1 MGKKTKVGKQRKDK
15 FYHLAKET
23 GYRSRSAFKLIQL
36 NRKFGFL
43 QTSRCLIDL
52 CAAPGGWLQ
61 VASKFMPVSSI
72 IVGVDLVPIKA
83 IHNVI
88 TIQEDITTD
97 RCRQLI
103 SKEIHTWKADCVLN
117 DGAPNVGSAWIQDAF
132 TQAQLTLSALKLA
145 CDFLQ
150 EGGWFITKVF
160 RSKDYQP
167 LLWVF
172 QQLFKRVHSTKPQA
186 SRSESAEIFVVC
198 QGYIAPAK
206 IDPKLLDPKHIF
218 KEVEP
223 EGKKKVSILQVEKQK
238 KRAEGYDEG
247 DYTLFRSATVS
258 DFLQAEQPLD
268 ILSLVNEIVFD
279 DLKYS
284 KHVLTTEDV
293 KEAFKDVKVLGK
305 SDIKNLLS
313 WHRALRKEFYE
324 EQTEDTRGQGDEQS
338 GLEENEEEII
348 EKTIQGLK
356 DEEIANV
363 KREKRKV
370 QKQRQ
375 KLQEKMKLKM
385 IIPGDTKGM
394 ETDMEMFSLTN
405 IKSKQHLD
413 NVDDAEMNEADN
425 EDHSESEQE
434 LDSESD
440 HDSEDDE
447 EKNEDSKNE
456 EGEEGE
462 LEFEEEN
469 SEADDSNA
477 KQQRDKNPLLVEL
490 EPEVPLTIKANKWF
504 EKDAFKG
511 LEDDADE
518 DLEISQ
524 MAELYKKQ
532 GGTILEKNSESDLGE
547 QQQGTKRGIDEKPKQ
562 AKKKRLSD
570 KEDSDSEESESSTD
584 SEEDNA
590 PAKTTLDNEGK
601 KVSSKGNDF
610 EVVPV
615 EDNSEY
621 LKKLTPEA
629 LALGHKMAFSRK
641 NKRDIIDSGYHRWAF
656 NDDNLPSWFVEDETK
671 HYQRQIPVTKEI
683 VEEYRAKMKEI
694 NSRSVKKI
702 AEAKAR
708 KKRKEMKRLEKAR
721 QKAEAICDTVDVS
734 EKEKMNQI
742 RSLYKKAVGSKR
754 KEVKYVVAKKSQAAK
769 RMKRPAGVKGPY
781 KIVDQRM
788 KKDLRSQRANEKRNK
803 KSGKR
808 RR

>member
-186 SRSESAEIFVVC
+186 SRSESAEIFVIC

-247 DYTLFRSATVS
+247 DYTLFRSVTVS

-313 WHRALRKEFYE
+313 WHKALRKEFYE

-394 ETDMEMFSLTN
+394 ETDMEMFSLAN

-413 NVDDAEMNEADN
+413 YVDDADMNEADN

-434 LDSESD
+434 LESESD

-456 EGEEGE
+456 EGE

-469 SEADDSNA
+469 GEADDSNA

-532 GGTILEKNSESDLGE
+532 GGTILEKNSESDL

>member
-247 DYTLFRSATVS
+247 DYTLFRSVTVS

-313 WHRALRKEFYE
+313 WHKALRKEFYE

-394 ETDMEMFSLTN
+394 ETDMEMFSLAN

-413 NVDDAEMNEADN
+413 YVDDADMNEADN

-434 LDSESD
+434 LESESD

-456 EGEEGE
+456 EGE

-469 SEADDSNA
+469 GEADDSNA

-570 KEDSDSEESESSTD
+570 KGDSDSEESDSSTD

-808 RR
+808 RK

>member
-1 MGKKTKVGKQRKDK
+1 M
-15 FYHLAKET
+15 
-23 GYRSRSAFKLIQL
+23 IQL

-313 WHRALRKEFYE
+313 WHKALRKEFYE

-394 ETDMEMFSLTN
+394 ETDMEMFSLAN

-547 QQQGTKRGIDEKPKQ
+547 QQQGTKRGIDEKPKK

>member
-1 MGKKTKVGKQRKDK
+1 M
-15 FYHLAKET
+15 
-23 GYRSRSAFKLIQL
+23 IQL

-313 WHRALRKEFYE
+313 WHKALRKEFYE
-324 EQTEDTRGQGDEQS
+324 EQTEETRGQGDEQS

-394 ETDMEMFSLTN
+394 ETDMEMFSLAN

-413 NVDDAEMNEADN
+413 NVDDADMNEADN

-456 EGEEGE
+456 EGEF
-462 LEFEEEN
+462 EFEEEN
-469 SEADDSNA
+469 GEADNRNA

-547 QQQGTKRGIDEKPKQ
+547 QQQGTKRGIDEKLKQ

-570 KEDSDSEESESSTD
+570 KEDSDSEEGESSTD

>member
-1 MGKKTKVGKQRKDK
+1 M
-15 FYHLAKET
+15 
-23 GYRSRSAFKLIQL
+23 IQL

-313 WHRALRKEFYE
+313 WHKALRKEFYE

-394 ETDMEMFSLTN
+394 ETDMEMFSLAN

-413 NVDDAEMNEADN
+413 NVDDADMNEADN

-456 EGEEGE
+456 EGE

-469 SEADDSNA
+469 GEADDSNA

-570 KEDSDSEESESSTD
+570 KEDSDSEESESSTN

>member
-145 CDFLQ
+145 CDFLH

-268 ILSLVNEIVFD
+268 ILSLANEIVFD

-313 WHRALRKEFYE
+313 WHKALRKEFYE

-394 ETDMEMFSLTN
+394 ETDMEMFSLAN

-413 NVDDAEMNEADN
+413 NVDDADMNEADN

-447 EKNEDSKNE
+447 EKNEDSKND

-469 SEADDSNA
+469 GEADDSNA

-547 QQQGTKRGIDEKPKQ
+547 QQQGTKRGIGEKPKQ

-584 SEEDNA
+584 SEEDSA

-671 HYQRQIPVTKEI
+671 HYQRQIPVSKEI

-742 RSLYKKAVGSKR
+742 RSLYKKAVGT
-754 KEVKYVVAKKSQAAK
+754 AK

>member
-258 DFLQAEQPLD
+258 EFLQAEQPLD

-313 WHRALRKEFYE
+313 WHKALRKEFYE

-394 ETDMEMFSLTN
+394 ETDMEMFSLAN

-413 NVDDAEMNEADN
+413 NVDDADMNEADN

-447 EKNEDSKNE
+447 EKNEGSKNE
-456 EGEEGE
+456 EGEDGE

-469 SEADDSNA
+469 GEADDSNA

-532 GGTILEKNSESDLGE
+532 GGTILEKNSESNLGE